1 VEVTVEENFEPGV
14 GPSAQFRRERASG
27 GDRRFAPMVG
37 DDEQGDSAA
46 DVRLEHAE
54 QLFDLALESRPDVVN
69 GGKKSAC

>member
-1 VEVTVEENFEPGV
+1 
-14 GPSAQFRRERASG
+14 
-27 GDRRFAPMVG
+27 MVG

-69 GGKKSAC
+69 GGKKSACCHRSAFGRASPVPPASKPW